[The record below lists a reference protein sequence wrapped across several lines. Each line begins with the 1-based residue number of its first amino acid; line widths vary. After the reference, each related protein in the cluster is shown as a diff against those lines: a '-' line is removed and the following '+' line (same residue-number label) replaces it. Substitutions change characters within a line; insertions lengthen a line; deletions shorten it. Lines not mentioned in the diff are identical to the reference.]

1 MSDLEIEI
9 EATEVDAEAV
19 EAVAEAYA
27 EVSNVTM
34 GPMNM
39 MSFEDA

>member
-19 EAVAEAYA
+19 EAVAKAYA

-34 GPMNM
+34 GPMHM
-39 MSFEDA
+39 MSFEDS